1 MKGIGIGLILFL
13 TSFLTAKSQVI
24 TDSVLIENH
33 YRTFHFNK
41 PKMKTDNYNLIFV
54 LHGSGGDGKGMM
66 KAAQS
71 LEKQSGQQ
79 PFFLVYPD
87 GYKKYWNECRK
98 AATSAANKE
107 DINEQAFFEAM
118 SRYFN
123 QKYGVNKER
132 FFAIGLSGGGH
143 MAYKL
148 ALTMPDKCKAISAFV
163 ANMPEAPNLDCVES
177 KKPVAVMITN
187 GTQDPINPYQGGP
200 MVVNGSSFGSVRS
213 ANQSFRYWA
222 DLAGYKGEPKVENV
236 PDKNTNN
243 KQNIIRYTFK
253 EKNKP
258 EVMLLEVK
266 GGEHTFPEDV
276 DGFTESWKFF
286 SRQIQS
292 KF

>member
-1 MKGIGIGLILFL
+1 MKGTALSLIFL
-13 TSFLTAKSQVI
+13 LISFYTANCQVV
-24 TDSVLIENH
+24 TDSVLVENH

-41 PKMKTDNYNLIFV
+41 PKTKTDNFNLIFV

-79 PFFLVYPD
+79 PIFLVYPD

-118 SRYFN
+118 FRYFT
-123 QKYGVNKER
+123 QKYGLNKQH
-132 FFAIGLSGGGH
+132 FFAIGMSGGGH

-148 ALTMPDKCKAISAFV
+148 ALTMPDKCKGISAFV
-163 ANMPEAPNLDCVES
+163 ANLPDVPNLDCVES

-213 ANQSFRYWA
+213 SNQSFRYWA

-236 PDKNTNN
+236 PDKNPAN
-243 KQNIIRYTFK
+243 KQSIIRYTFK
-253 EKNKP
+253 GKNKP

-266 GGEHTFPEDV
+266 GGEHTFPEDI
-276 DGFTESWKFF
+276 DGFTESWQFF
-286 SRQIQS
+286 ARQIQS
-292 KF
+292 K